1 VIRPARHLVAALL
14 LVLAPAALGYESAVH
29 QAFTFLAAKQFN
41 RCIENTP
48 VAPLTPLQVRY
59 IARSNVAQS
68 EVNPFVRMFRWSYY
82 DRSEEAERTAFWLID
97 TRFHGQFNE
106 RVRRL
111 EKAQDEVA
119 AYKEFGR
126 IVSFLQQVTSPPR
139 VVPVYTGRFWR
150 LSFSDRFDSFPVD
163 ELALNQAVAQD
174 CSFLEA
180 VKEDYHAILSTTARD
195 TLAAVVEPIS
205 GMPVSW
211 QVFWTLA
218 DEQRSF
224 GEYGS
229 AGNNFGRKVE
239 FRCGDERCLLLK
251 DDPLYREFALARHL
265 QAVRATM
272 AAMYLSQRHNA
283 AFAER

>member
-1 VIRPARHLVAALL
+1 MRPASYLVAMLL
-14 LVLAPAALGYESAVH
+14 FLSPPALGYESAVH

-68 EVNPFVRMFRWSYY
+68 DVNPFVRMFRWNYY
-82 DRSEEAERTAFWLID
+82 DRSEEAERSALWLID

-111 EKAQDEVA
+111 ERAEDDVA

-163 ELALNQAVAQD
+163 EAALNQAVEQD

-180 VKEDYHAILSTTARD
+180 VEADYHAILSETARD

-218 DEQRSF
+218 DEERGF

-239 FRCGDERCLLLK
+239 FRCGDDERCLLLK
-251 DDPLYREFALARHL
+251 DDPLYQEFALERHL

-272 AAMYLSQRHNA
+272 AAMYLSQRQNA
-283 AFAER
+283 DLAER

>member
-1 VIRPARHLVAALL
+1 MKRWALI
-14 LVLAPAALGYESAVH
+14 VLIASAPAHGYDGDLH

-41 RCIENTP
+41 RCVENRSIP
-48 VAPLTPLQVRY
+48 PLTPLQVRY

-68 EVNPFVRMFRWSYY
+68 DVNPFVRMFRWNYY
-82 DRSEEAERTAFWLID
+82 DRSEEAERSAFWLID

-111 EKAQDEVA
+111 ERAEDDVA

-126 IVSFLQQVTSPPR
+126 IVSYLQQVTSPPR

-150 LSFSDRFDSFPVD
+150 LSFSDRFDNFPVD
-163 ELALNQAVAQD
+163 EAALIQAVEQD

-180 VKEDYHAILSTTARD
+180 DEADYHAILSATARD
-195 TLAAVVEPIS
+195 TLAAVEEPIS

-218 DEQRSF
+218 DEGRGF

-239 FRCGDERCLLLK
+239 FRCGDDERCLLLK
-251 DDPLYREFALARHL
+251 DDPLYQEFALERHL

-272 AAMYLSQRHNA
+272 AAMYLSQRQNTDL
-283 AFAER
+283 AER